1 MNHTNI
7 SSDINELTY
16 RCIQTKKSPNKL
28 YGITPF
34 ALFIPLHAKLENDS
48 VIKTFNFEE
57 RLCNVKVKGI
67 YAFIKKHIFI
77 NWVTA
82 HTEQFKM

>member
-1 MNHTNI
+1 MNQHI
-7 SSDINELTY
+7 GVFK
-16 RCIQTKKSPNKL
+16 QKKSPNKL

-34 ALFIPLHAKLENDS
+34 ALFIPLHEKLENDS
-48 VIKTFNFEE
+48 VTKTFNFEE
-57 RLCNVKVKGI
+57 RLCNVKVKDI

-82 HTEQFKM
+82 RTEQLKM